1 MILRRIALLVS
12 SMFLLGVGPPE
23 GDGLGCEPERD
34 VVIRLAMTFPTGHIL
49 ADTSERFKALVE
61 AESRGNITVDLRP
74 AAGTEDEINL
84 QTSMGTVD
92 MQATGG
98 PPLQV
103 FAPRYFFFNG
113 PYVIRDYD
121 HFLRVWNGRL
131 GDAARAEVLEKGN
144 MVALDTVYRGFRQ
157 MTSKV
162 AINGPAEVIGLK
174 LRLPVVPTWIK
185 VWSALEAQPIAIPLP
200 MLYESLRTGVA
211 DASEGDLSQISSLKL
226 YEVQSHL
233 SLTSHLVGVGWFF
246 VNEDFWQ
253 SLSHRQRRRIRAAMQ
268 EAAQFGTAKMKDS
281 EATLLQSLQAAGMT
295 VVTPD
300 AAAIRTKARPAVDDL
315 FRTDWPVT
323 TWDEVLA
330 Q

>member
-1 MILRRIALLVS
+1 MLLRRIALLMS
-12 SMFLLGVGPPE
+12 AMLLVGAGPAD
-23 GDGLGCEPERD
+23 GDGPSCEPERD
-34 VVIRLAMTFPTGHIL
+34 VVVRLATTFAPGHIL
-49 ADTSERFKALVE
+49 VDTSERFKALVE
-61 AESRGNITVDLRP
+61 AESKGNITVDLRP

-84 QTSMGTVD
+84 QTSMGLVD

-103 FAPRYFFFNG
+103 FAPQYFFFNG
-113 PYVIRDYD
+113 PYVIQDYA
-121 HFLRVWNGRL
+121 HFLRVWNGSL
-131 GDAARAEVLEKGN
+131 GDQARELVRANGN

-162 AINGPAEVIGLK
+162 PIDGPAALVGLK
-174 LRLPVVPTWIK
+174 LRLPTVPTWIK
-185 VWSALEAQPIAIPLP
+185 VWSSLETQPTAIPLP
-200 MLYESLRTGVA
+200 MLYEALRTGLV
-211 DASEGDLSQISSLKL
+211 DASEGDLSQISSLRL
-226 YEVQSHL
+226 FEVQSHL

-253 SLSHRQRRRIRAAMQ
+253 SLSHRQRRRIRRAMEEAARFGTQKMQ
-268 EAAQFGTAKMKDS
+268 ES
-281 EATLLQSLQAAGMT
+281 ESTLLQSLQAAGMT
-295 VVTPD
+295 VVMPD
-300 AAAIRTKARPAVDDL
+300 AAAIRAKARPAVDDL

>member
-1 MILRRIALLVS
+1 MIVKRIALLLS
-12 SMFLLGVGPPE
+12 AMFLVGAGPVE
-23 GDGLGCEPERD
+23 GDGFSCEPERD
-34 VVIRLAMTFPTGHIL
+34 VVIRLATTFAPGHIL
-49 ADTSERFKALVE
+49 VDTSERFKALVE
-61 AESRGNITVDLRP
+61 AESKGNITVDLRP
-74 AAGTEDEINL
+74 AAGTEDGINL
-84 QTSMGTVD
+84 ETSMGIVD

-103 FAPRYFFFNG
+103 FAPAYFFFNG

-121 HFLRVWNGRL
+121 HFLRVWNGPL
-131 GDAARAEVLEKGN
+131 GDDAKQLVREAGN

-162 AINGPAEVIGLK
+162 PINGTADLVGLK
-174 LRLPVVPTWIK
+174 LRLPTVPTWLK
-185 VWSALEAQPIAIPLP
+185 VWSSLETQPTAIPLP
-200 MLYESLRTGVA
+200 MLYESLRTGVV
-211 DASEGDLSQISSLKL
+211 DASEGDLSQISSLRL

-233 SLTSHLVGVGWFF
+233 SLTNHLVGVGWFF

-253 SLSHRQRRRIRAAMQ
+253 SLSHRQRRRIRQAMQ
-268 EAAQFGTAKMKDS
+268 EAAAFGTQKMQDS
-281 EATLLQSLQAAGMT
+281 EASLLQSLQAAGMT
-295 VVTPD
+295 VVMPD
-300 AAAIRTKARPAVDDL
+300 AAAIRAKARPAVDEL